1 MKYRYECTVYMT
13 LSLVQMANNYPL
25 ILYKLVHLIW
35 QALLFTFQ
43 SETHF
48 ILKTN
53 NFKWSIVFILFY

>member
-1 MKYRYECTVYMT
+1 MHCVHDFKD
-13 LSLVQMANNYPL
+13 LSLVQMAKNYPL

-43 SETHF
+43 PETHF

>member
-1 MKYRYECTVYMT
+1 MHCVHDFKD
-13 LSLVQMANNYPL
+13 LSLVQMAKNYPL

-53 NFKWSIVFILFY
+53 YFK